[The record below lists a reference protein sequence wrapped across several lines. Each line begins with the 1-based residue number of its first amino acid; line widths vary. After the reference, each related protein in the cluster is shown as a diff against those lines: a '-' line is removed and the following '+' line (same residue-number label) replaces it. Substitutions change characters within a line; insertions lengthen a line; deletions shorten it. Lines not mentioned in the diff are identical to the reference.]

1 MRRSGVLI
9 LVALLAVTKKPPQ
22 QRCSIGLSRG
32 YVTAQFYV
40 REQGG
45 SEPLYV
51 SRPFRAGHLPWKDS
65 KPTKQDPNARAALA
79 ALEADLLAEGWERM
93 RRARGAEWYEL
104 RFRREKSA
112 SLIRYAH
119 EHG

>member
-1 MRRSGVLI
+1 M
-9 LVALLAVTKKPPQ
+9 
-22 QRCSIGLSRG
+22 
-32 YVTAQFYV
+32 TAKFYV
-40 REQGG
+40 REQG
-45 SEPLYV
+45 SPEPLCV
-51 SRPFRAGHLPWKDS
+51 SRPFRAGHLPWNDS
-65 KPTKQDPNARAALA
+65 KPTKQDRNARAALA

-119 EHG
+119 QHG

>member
-1 MRRSGVLI
+1 LSLS
-9 LVALLAVTKKPPQ
+9 LVVTKKPPQ
-22 QRCSIGLSRG
+22 QRCSIGLSSG
-32 YVTAQFYV
+32 YVTAQFSV
-40 REQGG
+40 REQGY
-45 SEPLYV
+45 SEPFCV
-51 SRPFRAGHLPWKDS
+51 SQPFRAGHLPWKDS

-119 EHG
+119 EHS

>member
-1 MRRSGVLI
+1 
-9 LVALLAVTKKPPQ
+9 VTKRLPQ

-32 YVTAQFYV
+32 YVTAHFYV
-40 REQGG
+40 REQ
-45 SEPLYV
+45 SSPKPLSV

-93 RRARGAEWYEL
+93 RRSRGAEWYEL

-119 EHG
+119 QHD

>member
-1 MRRSGVLI
+1 
-9 LVALLAVTKKPPQ
+9 VTKPPQ

-32 YVTAQFYV
+32 YLKAQFYV
-40 REQGG
+40 REQGR
-45 SEPLYV
+45 SESLWV
-51 SRPFRAGHLPWKDS
+51 SQPFRAGRLPWRDG
-65 KPTKQDPNARAALA
+65 KPAKQDPNARAALA

-119 EHG
+119 QRG

>member
-1 MRRSGVLI
+1 M
-9 LVALLAVTKKPPQ
+9 
-22 QRCSIGLSRG
+22 
-32 YVTAQFYV
+32 TAQFYV
-40 REQGG
+40 REQGS
-45 SEPLYV
+45 SESLCV
-51 SRPFRAGHLPWKDS
+51 SRPFRAARHPWKDS

-119 EHG
+119 QHG